1 MKREVKKLLK
11 KGAGKLSDKMEMG
24 WFKKKMVKAYLKSPP
39 KVQYAL
45 AKFGV
50 KTIVNKKKME
60 LEELIRH

>member
-1 MKREVKKLLK
+1 MKREVKKLLRT
-11 KGAGKLSDKMEMG
+11 GAGKLTDQMEMG
-24 WFKKKMVKAYLKSPP
+24 WFKKKMVNAYLKSPP

-50 KTIVNKKKME
+50 KSIVNKKKTE

>member
-1 MKREVKKLLK
+1 MKKDMKKLLT
-11 KGAGKLSDKMEMG
+11 KGATKLTDKMDVG

-50 KTIVNKKKME
+50 KQVINKKKTE